1 MKFKLVEYPYGKEL
15 GFKQDIVWFIQGT
28 DDNKTWN
35 NYVWRNSPSIVY
47 EKEVYHRPPIAAYL
61 TIEEANE
68 AFDKIIDYYKKQ
80 TDEKPISILR
90 EVEVQNMTF
99 EKHQSVYVL
108 KYINKY
114 FKIASYANSPYDY
127 LTDDVSEATKYPF
140 KQSVENLIKRYK
152 NLNPKYGTEFFLKEI
167 ISNAEIKNLV
177 IDLKGYV
184 DDQ

>member
-1 MKFKLVEYPYGKEL
+1 
-15 GFKQDIVWFIQGT
+15 
-28 DDNKTWN
+28 
-35 NYVWRNSPSIVY
+35 
-47 EKEVYHRPPIAAYL
+47 
-61 TIEEANE
+61 
-68 AFDKIIDYYKKQ
+68 
-80 TDEKPISILR
+80 
-90 EVEVQNMTF
+90 MTF

-127 LTDDVSEATKYPF
+127 LTDDVSEATKFPF
-140 KQSVENLIKRYK
+140 KQSIENLIKRYK

-184 DDQ
+184 DD